1 MSSVHIGIR
10 HDDDFVVAEFGYIK
24 IVMNTCSKCSY
35 HGLDFRIAVNTIHS
49 GLLHVENFTAQGKY
63 GLSGT

>member
-24 IVMNTCSKCSY
+24 IVMNTCSN
-35 HGLDFRIAVNTIHS
+35 AVIMALIS
-49 GLLHVENFTAQGKY
+49 ALP
-63 GLSGT
+63 